1 MMLVLRATV
10 LEHAKQISQL
20 KSENEQLWNHNENLR
35 DDYKKMKY
43 DIENM
48 RKENE
53 NLKSSLQEHLRE
65 RDKLQLQL
73 NVTEGRLQ
81 YLEAISL
88 QITPRTCQTLADLGV
103 TRTGEYFVDPDGALI
118 GDAPI
123 KVLCDMETG
132 R

>member
-1 MMLVLRATV
+1 MMLALRTTT
-10 LEHAKQISQL
+10 LEHAKTISQM
-20 KSENEQLWNHNENLR
+20 KHDFENMKKATGKLSTDYENLR
-35 DDYKKMKY
+35 
-43 DIENM
+43 
-48 RKENE
+48 KEHE
-53 NLKSSLQEHLRE
+53 NLKSSFQEHLQE
-65 RDKLQLQL
+65 KDELKLQL
-73 NVTEGRLQ
+73 NTTRERLQ

-103 TRTGEYFVDPDGALI
+103 TRTGEYLVDPDGALI